1 MNEKMIR
8 LRVAEAYKEDVGR
21 RIIRITPDIMKSLG
35 LRPGDYVE
43 IVGPRRTVAILMAA
57 EPDEEP
63 DIIRMDGLLRD
74 NIGVRLG
81 DYVAIRKTKV
91 VPAQKIVLSPSQN
104 VGFGSGFE
112 NYVRRQLQGIP
123 IVKGDTI
130 TIPVLGMTLKLNVV
144 ETTPDKPV
152 RIVSTTHIEIL
163 PSAAVAIKKTPKVRY
178 EDIGGLKHVIDRVRE
193 IVELPLKHPELFYHL
208 GIEPP
213 KGVLLYGPPGCGKTL
228 LAKAVANEA
237 GATFLSINGPEIMGK
252 YYGESEE
259 RLREVFRQAKEKAP
273 SIIFIDELDAIAPRR
288 AEVSGEVERRIVAQL
303 LALMDGLESRGQVIV
318 IGATNRIDAIDPALR
333 RPGRFD
339 REIEIGPPDK
349 DGRKEILK
357 IHTRN
362 MPLADDVNLDEL
374 AEMTYGFVG
383 ADLAALCK
391 EAAMHALR
399 RVIPKIDTKV
409 DRIPASVIENL
420 KVTRNDF
427 LEAFKNIQ
435 PSALREV
442 LVEVPRVKWEDIGG
456 LEDVKRKLREAI
468 ELPLKHPEV
477 YKAMGIRPP
486 KGILLYGPPGC
497 GKTLLA
503 KAVATES
510 QANFISVK
518 GPEILSKWVGESE
531 KAIRVVFRKAR
542 QTAPCVIFFD
552 EIDAIAPKRGSYAGE
567 SGVLERIVN
576 QLLTELDG
584 ISVLKQVVVIAATNR
599 PDIIDP
605 ALLRPGRFDRIVF
618 VPPPDKNSRVSIL
631 KIYTKNMP
639 LSDDVDLEELADMLE
654 GYSGADIEALC
665 REAAMIALG
674 DDFKPKPVKMEHF
687 IKAMEIVRPSITND
701 VVKQYERISE
711 RLRKMK
717 LGA

>member
-1 MNEKMIR
+1 M
-8 LRVAEAYKEDVGR
+8 KE
-21 RIIRITPDIMKSLG
+21 
-35 LRPGDYVE
+35 
-43 IVGPRRTVAILMAA
+43 
-57 EPDEEP
+57 
-63 DIIRMDGLLRD
+63 
-74 NIGVRLG
+74 
-81 DYVAIRKTKV
+81 
-91 VPAQKIVLSPSQN
+91 
-104 VGFGSGFE
+104 
-112 NYVRRQLQGIP
+112 
-123 IVKGDTI
+123 
-130 TIPVLGMTLKLNVV
+130 
-144 ETTPDKPV
+144 
-152 RIVSTTHIEIL
+152 
-163 PSAAVAIKKTPKVRY
+163 
-178 EDIGGLKHVIDRVRE
+178 
-193 IVELPLKHPELFYHL
+193 
-208 GIEPP
+208 
-213 KGVLLYGPPGCGKTL
+213 
-228 LAKAVANEA
+228 
-237 GATFLSINGPEIMGK
+237 
-252 YYGESEE
+252 
-259 RLREVFRQAKEKAP
+259 
-273 SIIFIDELDAIAPRR
+273 
-288 AEVSGEVERRIVAQL
+288 
-303 LALMDGLESRGQVIV
+303 
-318 IGATNRIDAIDPALR
+318 
-333 RPGRFD
+333 
-339 REIEIGPPDK
+339 
-349 DGRKEILK
+349 
-357 IHTRN
+357 
-362 MPLADDVNLDEL
+362 
-374 AEMTYGFVG
+374 
-383 ADLAALCK
+383 
-391 EAAMHALR
+391 
-399 RVIPKIDTKV
+399 
-409 DRIPASVIENL
+409 IPASVIEKL
-420 KVTRNDF
+420 KVTREDF

-456 LEDVKRKLREAI
+456 LEDVKRKLKEAI

-605 ALLRPGRFDRIVF
+605 ALLRPGRFDRILF
-618 VPPPDKNSRVSIL
+618 VPPPDRDSRISIL

-639 LSDDVDLEELADMLE
+639 LADDVDFEELADMLE

-674 DDFKPKPVKMEHF
+674 DDFKPKPVRQEHF
-687 IKAMEIVRPSITND
+687 IKAMEIVRPSITKD
-701 VVKQYERISE
+701 VVKQYERIAE
-711 RLRKMK
+711 KLRKMK

>member
-152 RIVSTTHIEIL
+152 RIVATTHIEIL

>member
-1 MNEKMIR
+1 MSEKMIR

-21 RIIRITPDIMKSLG
+21 RIVRITPEIMKSLG

-43 IVGPRRTVAILMAA
+43 IIGPKRTVAILMSAD
-57 EPDEEP
+57 PDEEP
-63 DIIRMDGLLRD
+63 DIIRMDGVLRD
-74 NIGVRLG
+74 NIEVRLG
-81 DYVAIRKTKV
+81 DYVAVKKTKV
-91 VPAQKIVLSPSQN
+91 VPAQKVVLSPSQN

-112 NYVRRQLQGIP
+112 NYIRRQLQGIP

-130 TIPVLGMTLKLNVV
+130 TVPVLGMTLKLNVV
-144 ETTPDKPV
+144 ETKPDKPV
-152 RIVSTTHIEIL
+152 RVVSTTHIEIL
-163 PSAAVAIKKTPKVRY
+163 PSAAVAIKKTPKIRY
-178 EDIGGLKHVIDRVRE
+178 EDIGGLKHVIDRIRE

-213 KGVLLYGPPGCGKTL
+213 KGVLLYGPPGVGKTL

-349 DGRKEILK
+349 EGRKEILK

-399 RVIPKIDTKV
+399 RVIPKLDKKMKE
-409 DRIPASVIENL
+409 IPASVIEKL
-420 KVTRNDF
+420 KVTREDF

-456 LEDVKRKLREAI
+456 LEDVKRKLKEAI

-605 ALLRPGRFDRIVF
+605 ALLRPGRFDRILF
-618 VPPPDKNSRVSIL
+618 VPPPDRDSRISIL

-639 LSDDVDLEELADMLE
+639 LADDVDFEELADMLE

-674 DDFKPKPVKMEHF
+674 DDFKPKPVKQEHF
-687 IKAMEIVRPSITND
+687 IKATEIVRPSITKD
-701 VVKQYERISE
+701 VVKQYEKIAE